1 MSDYIIND
9 YYNTGDVKFK
19 DLVDSKFSREQRKAI
34 SEFQIYKYIWRY
46 KEKNGLEDLI
56 KTKYYLDDLIK
67 LYNEDNEV

>member
-67 LYNEDNEV
+67 LYNEDNEI

>member
-34 SEFQIYKYIWRY
+34 SEFQVYKYIWRY

-56 KTKYYLDDLIK
+56 KAKYYLDDLIN
-67 LYNEDNEV
+67 LYNEDNEI

>member
-46 KEKNGLEDLI
+46 KEKNGQEDLIKARYYLEDLI
-56 KTKYYLDDLIK
+56 N